1 MVVTH
6 KKRLLIRLSA
16 KLNASVSKTG
26 QLFKPLSLAVF
37 SIPVMSAQAQTPSV
51 NETAESSLNL
61 FGIPLHALEITQF
74 SMLAGAMIAAM
85 TSALWLIRERGRTS
99 NQNTA
104 LRAKVGNLTS
114 RLNQLEALAAAE
126 GQQAVIWSSNDSKPT
141 IVGSLDASSGA
152 PASHAHVLAFGRWL
166 ESRSATILEH
176 SIEDLRQNAKPFCE
190 IIQTNNG
197 TPIEVSGRTSG
208 SSAIV
213 RFCDLSKERKASAQL
228 SISHERVVNTLE
240 TLQKL
245 MDELNMPIWL
255 RDKQG
260 NLSWVNESYA
270 KSVDCADST
279 AVVGSKAELFGTQA
293 LKSIVDAR
301 ESANKFAGTV
311 STVVGGDRMVF
322 DVVEANGSYGSAGIG
337 IDRTDAEAARNEL
350 KKTIRS
356 HEETLDELTTAVAMF
371 DENQKL
377 RFHNLAFENLWGLDA
392 AFLEQAPNITMFLD
406 RMRTEGKLPEQPEW
420 RRWKDEL
427 LSAFRATEPSEDW
440 WHLTDGR
447 TVRVISNPHPK
458 GGLTWVFENLTER
471 MDLESR
477 FKTMVRVQGDT
488 LNHLAEGVA
497 VFKGDGRLQLANP
510 IFRDLWSLADFDDE
524 NPPHIGDIARQIAER
539 GDDVTAWEEFAG
551 IVTGFDDERASD
563 VGRVNVGDK
572 MLSWMVVPLPNGQ
585 TMITFLDITAADQ
598 IEKALRDRN
607 EALERTAHLK
617 NRFIQHVS
625 YELRS
630 PLTSIMG
637 FTELI
642 AMEHI
647 GKLNEKQR
655 EYVGHIEQSSLA
667 LLSTTDDILDLAS
680 VDAGFIELS
689 FEKVAIASTMRE
701 AAASLKDQFDAHK
714 IDLVLRISP
723 EADTIVADAERL
735 KQVMHNVLANAADF
749 APEGST
755 VTFTCEKVESGVV
768 FKVRDKGPGI
778 EAEALKTVFERFQ
791 TEGGGRNRGAG
802 LGLAIV
808 KSFVDL
814 HEGEVSIESSP
825 SRGTEVILKFPD
837 VPPRVSV
844 AAE

>member
-1 MVVTH
+1 MIVTF
-6 KKRLLIRLSA
+6 KKRPLIRFSL
-16 KLNASVSKTG
+16 KLRASVSKLG
-26 QLFKPLSLAVF
+26 PIFKPVPLSLLSLF
-37 SIPVMSAQAQTPSV
+37 TTSAFAQPTDAIDGVEPQA
-51 NETAESSLNL
+51 EL
-61 FGIPLHALEITQF
+61 FGIPLHILEITQF
-74 SMLAGAMIAAM
+74 SMLAGALIAALA
-85 TSALWLIRERGRTS
+85 SALWLIRERGRTV
-99 NQNTA
+99 NQNSA
-104 LRAKVGNLTS
+104 LRAKVGNLTA

-126 GQQAVIWSSNDSKPT
+126 GQQAIIWSNDESKPT
-141 IVGSLDASSGA
+141 IVGSLNADSGA
-152 PASHAHVLAFGRWL
+152 PTSRAHVLAFGRWL

-176 SIEDLRQNAKPFCE
+176 SIEDLRQNAKSFCE

-197 TPIEVSGRTSG
+197 TPIEASGRTSG

-213 RFCDLSKERKASAQL
+213 RFSDLSRERKANAQL
-228 SISHERVVNTLE
+228 SISHERVINTLE
-240 TLQKL
+240 TFQKL

-255 RDKQG
+255 RDQQG
-260 NLSWVNESYA
+260 KLAWVNESYA
-270 KSVDCADST
+270 RSVDCSDSA
-279 AVVGSKAELFGTQA
+279 AVVSSKAELFGTQA
-293 LKSIVDAR
+293 LKAIADAR
-301 ESANKFAGTV
+301 LSEQKFEGPV
-311 STVVGGDRMVF
+311 STVVSGDRMVF
-322 DVVEANGSYGSAGIG
+322 DVLETSGSYGSAGIG
-337 IDRTDAEAARNEL
+337 VDKTDAEAARNEL

-371 DENQKL
+371 DESQKL
-377 RFHNLAFENLWGLDA
+377 RFHNLAFENLWGLDS
-392 AFLEQAPNITMFLD
+392 AFLEKAPNITMFLD

-427 LSAFRATEPSEDW
+427 LSAFRATEPMEDW

-447 TVRVISNPHPK
+447 TVRVIANPHPK

-510 IFRDLWSLADFDDE
+510 IFRDLWSLGDFDDE

-539 GDDVTAWEEFAG
+539 GDDASAWEGFAG
-551 IVTGFDDERASD
+551 SVTGFEEDRASD

-572 MLSWMVVPLPNGQ
+572 TLSWMIVPLPNGQ

-598 IEKALRDRN
+598 IEKALRERN

-637 FTELI
+637 FTDLI

-647 GKLNEKQR
+647 GTLNEKQR
-655 EYVGHIEQSSLA
+655 EYIGHIEQSSQA
-667 LLSTTDDILDLAS
+667 LLNTTDDILDLAS

-689 FEKVAIASTMRE
+689 FEKVAVAPVMRE
-701 AAASLKDQFDAHK
+701 VAASLQDRFEAHK
-714 IDLVLRISP
+714 IELVLRISP
-723 EADTIVADAERL
+723 DADTIVADAERL
-735 KQVMHNVLANAADF
+735 KQVMSNVLINAADF

-755 VTFTCEKVESGVV
+755 VTFTCEKTETGVV

-778 EAEALKTVFERFQ
+778 EAEALKTVFERFH
-791 TEGGGRNRGAG
+791 TESGGRNRGAG

>member
-1 MVVTH
+1 MMVIN
-6 KKRLLIRLSA
+6 KKRLLRRVWSS
-16 KLNASVSKTG
+16 LNASVSRATPFFASIPF
-26 QLFKPLSLAVF
+26 LALSLF
-37 SIPVMSAQAQTPSV
+37 SPAAMAQAQSATVGP
-51 NETAESSLNL
+51 ESPVKI
-61 FGIPLHALEITQF
+61 FGIPLHVLEITQF
-74 SMLAGAMIAAM
+74 SMLAGAMIAAI

-99 NQNTA
+99 NQNVA
-104 LRAKVGNLTS
+104 LRAKVGNLTA

-126 GQQAVIWSSNDSKPT
+126 GQQAIIWSNDDSKPT
-141 IVGSLDASSGA
+141 IVGSLAASSGA
-152 PASHAHVLAFGRWL
+152 PATHAHVLAFGRWL
-166 ESRSATILEH
+166 EARSATILEH
-176 SIEDLRQNAKPFCE
+176 CIEDLRENAKSFCE
-190 IIQTNNG
+190 VVQTNNG
-197 TPIEVSGRTSG
+197 TPIEASGRTSG

-213 RFCDLSKERKASAQL
+213 RFSDLSKERKANAQL
-228 SISHERVVNTLE
+228 TISHERVVNTLE
-240 TLQKL
+240 TLQTL
-245 MDELNMPIWL
+245 MDALKMPIWL

-260 NLSWVNESYA
+260 NLAWVNETYA
-270 KSVDCADST
+270 KSVDCSDSA
-279 AVVGSKAELFGTQA
+279 AVANSKAELFGTQA
-293 LKSIVDAR
+293 LKTMVDAR
-301 ESANKFAGTV
+301 QSNQKFEGPI
-311 STVVGGDRMVF
+311 STVVSGDRMVF
-322 DVVEANGSYGSAGIG
+322 DVLETNGSYGSAGIG
-337 IDRTDAEAARNEL
+337 IDKTDAEAARNEL
-350 KKTIRS
+350 KKTIQS

-371 DENQKL
+371 DEGQKL
-377 RFHNLAFENLWGLDA
+377 RFHNLAFENLWGLDR

-420 RRWKDEL
+420 RRWKDDL

-510 IFRDLWSLADFDDE
+510 IFRDLWSLGDFDDKK
-524 NPPHIGDIARQIAER
+524 PLHIGDIARQIAER
-539 GDDVTAWEEFAG
+539 GDDASAWEEFTG
-551 IVTGFDDERASD
+551 IVTGFDDDRSSD
-563 VGRVNVGDK
+563 VGKVTVGD
-572 MLSWMVVPLPNGQ
+572 MTLSWMIVPLPNGQ

-598 IEKALRDRN
+598 IEKALRERN

-637 FTELI
+637 FTDLI

-647 GKLNEKQR
+647 GKLNDKQR
-655 EYVGHIEQSSLA
+655 EYIGHIEQSSQA

-689 FEKVAIASTMRE
+689 FEKVAIAPAMRE
-701 AAASLKDQFDAHK
+701 AAESLKDRFEAHK

-723 EADTIVADAERL
+723 EPETIVADAERL
-735 KQVMHNVLANAADF
+735 KQVMCNVLANAADF

-755 VTFTCEKVESGVV
+755 VTFTCEKTETGVQ
-768 FKVRDKGPGI
+768 FKVRDHGPGI
-778 EAEALKTVFERFQ
+778 QADALKNVFERFH
-791 TEGGGRNRGAG
+791 TEGSGRNRGAG

-814 HEGEVSIESSP
+814 HEGEVTIESSP